1 MSGKQSLLSQNV
13 NLGTLQQISAKRFA
27 VCRIISNFVS
37 MLKRMCF
44 LFWICCLPLMALQ
57 AQELRNRQNVLV
69 GRVEANGTVRDRL
82 NVMVGRFCADGSIRD
97 RRGMLV
103 GYIEHD
109 GTIRNQMRMLLGR
122 VEADGTVRDR
132 SNMLLGRIR
141 KGKVYDRLNVLMGYA
156 SGVPAAHVA
165 ALFFFDL
172 LL

>member
-1 MSGKQSLLSQNV
+1 
-13 NLGTLQQISAKRFA
+13 
-27 VCRIISNFVS
+27 
-37 MLKRMCF
+37 
-44 LFWICCLPLMALQ
+44 MALQ
-57 AQELRNRQNVLV
+57 AQELRDRQNVLV

-122 VEADGTVRDR
+122 VEADGTVRE
-132 SNMLLGRIR
+132 GA
-141 KGKVYDRLNVLMGYA
+141 GYERLNVLMGYA